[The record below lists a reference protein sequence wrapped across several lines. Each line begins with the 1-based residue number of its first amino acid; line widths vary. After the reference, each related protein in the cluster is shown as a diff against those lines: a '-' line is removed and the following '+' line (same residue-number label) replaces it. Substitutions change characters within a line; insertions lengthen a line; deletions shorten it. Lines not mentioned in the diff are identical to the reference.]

1 MNSKEIYLISKN
13 KKFIDA
19 FKNLHQKKNNIFKY
33 IFFVIILILLNLVTI
48 YINIYLFKEKSHI
61 NNEKITKNYIEK
73 KLKLIIKDQNLLFQF
88 FKLDFLS
95 KNINKNKNNDITN
108 ILSPKEVLGKKK
120 IRIGR
125 NKDGGYI
132 LLDDLKDIKVVY
144 SI

>member
-1 MNSKEIYLISKN
+1 MLLKT
-13 KKFIDA
+13 FI
-19 FKNLHQKKNNIFKY
+19 KKKNNIFKY